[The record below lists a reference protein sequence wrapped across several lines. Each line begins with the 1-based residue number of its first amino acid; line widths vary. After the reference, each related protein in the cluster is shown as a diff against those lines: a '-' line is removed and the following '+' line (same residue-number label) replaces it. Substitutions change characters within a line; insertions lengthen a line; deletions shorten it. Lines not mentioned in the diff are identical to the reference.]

1 MNGGCYMI
9 NYQKL
14 IESNEDDEFV
24 IHIQNEEELN
34 LLVET
39 LEKLD
44 YEYVVPSLGT
54 IREVTEKFAKE
65 DGYDA
70 CWRISKQRGINYHP
84 SVEHWKLFISDIYD
98 IEDDRLVIHKGY
110 TSKQAIQI
118 EQQKLRNMMFLDDH
132 KELYR
137 KQFGLENATEKEIA
151 EWLNTFYK

>member
-1 MNGGCYMI
+1 MI

-70 CWRISKQRGINYHP
+70 CWRISKQRGIN
-84 SVEHWKLFISDIYD
+84 
-98 IEDDRLVIHKGY
+98 
-110 TSKQAIQI
+110 
-118 EQQKLRNMMFLDDH
+118 
-132 KELYR
+132 
-137 KQFGLENATEKEIA
+137 
-151 EWLNTFYK
+151 